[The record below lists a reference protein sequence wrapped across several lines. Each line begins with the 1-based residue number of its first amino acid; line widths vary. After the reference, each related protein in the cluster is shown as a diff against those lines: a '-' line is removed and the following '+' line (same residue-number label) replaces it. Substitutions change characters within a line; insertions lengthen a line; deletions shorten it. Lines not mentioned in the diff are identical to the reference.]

1 MCRERTD
8 LAIQLKDTKSVVGRL
23 KFVISIILHILFAFF
38 YLTIFNVR
46 TPYPSLLLSLHPSPT
61 NLQDASRLPHYVP
74 CLNERAH

>member
-46 TPYPSLLLSLHPSPT
+46 IFPEFPRYSPLRKDCT
-61 NLQDASRLPHYVP
+61 SHDS
-74 CLNERAH
+74 